1 MKQPLS
7 AIFVAK
13 VTNPGRYFD
22 LGTGMHLWVK
32 SPERK
37 YWIYRY
43 TFGNRRQDMSLGV
56 FPSISLADARKRAQE
71 ARTQVAQGVNPVSAK
86 KDLKRLEIESSK
98 EKLTFQEFA
107 RQCIEM
113 KSHEWRNSKHGDQ
126 WRSTIEVYANPVIG
140 NKMLDQITTEDILK
154 VLKPIWINKT
164 ETASRLRGRL
174 EWILASATARKMRE
188 GVNPAQWRGHLD
200 TILSKPN
207 RINRIK
213 HYAALHFSQ
222 VPSFISSL
230 RDKEGISALAL
241 EYTILTCARTGEV
254 IGAKRQ
260 EIHSG
265 IWTIPAER
273 MKAGKEHRVPLTTR
287 AQEILEIA
295 KYLDPDSPYLF
306 SKNGDALSNMAM
318 YSLIKRMGL
327 NITVHGFRSSF
338 RDWVS
343 EATNYPAELAEKAL
357 AHAIYN
363 QVEAAYR
370 RGDLMNKRQEL
381 MNDWQSFCNE
391 GASNNVVSFKAA

>member
-140 NKMLDQITTEDILK
+140 NKTLDQITTEDILK
-154 VLKPIWINKT
+154 ILKPIWVNKT

-222 VPSFISSL
+222 LPTFIEQL
-230 RDKEGISALAL
+230 RKKEGISALAL
-241 EYTILTCARTGEV
+241 EFAILTCTRTCEV
-254 IGAKRQ
+254 TGAKRA
-260 EIHSG
+260 EINNG
-265 IWTIPAER
+265 VWTIPGVR
-273 MKAGKEHRVPLTTR
+273 MKAGKEHRVPLSAR
-287 AQEILEIA
+287 ALEILEIT
-295 KYLDPDSPYLF
+295 KYLNPNSGYLF
-306 SKNGDALSNMAM
+306 AHKDRAISNMAM
-318 YSLIKRMGL
+318 YSLAKRMNP
-327 NITVHGFRSSF
+327 NITVHGFRSTF

-343 EATNYPAELAEKAL
+343 EVTDYPSELAEKAL
-357 AHAIYN
+357 AHAISN
-363 QVEAAYR
+363 KVEAAYR
-370 RGDLMNKRQEL
+370 RGDLMNKRLLL
-381 MNDWQSFCNE
+381 MNEWSNYCNQ
-391 GASNNVVSFKAA
+391 GSGSNVLSFKAA